1 MSERTTPPPRTTRS
15 SAPTTLPDAEQIR
28 RKEEAR
34 LKAKAAA
41 QQHQRPPQQ
50 QHHSASSSHLPSLPS
65 LAGTKRAYTSISS
78 STTPATLRDASS
90 PQIPKRDRNGF
101 VAPSSDSLLQPAK
114 NFARAEYIEYDFS
127 RMTDTKGG
135 FLSTEDDPHNR
146 AMWSGSGRGRGPEDE
161 KPEGMT
167 MAEWERERLRRKLRE
182 NRAGPYEP
190 GISILNAADGRE
202 EEEREEADR
211 LASAAEAAANAD
223 ADADAQLASS
233 SNSAFKG
240 KYGDGKREIKG
251 KCRECASLEIDW
263 KWHDVFAISVCN
275 ACKDKYPDKYSLLT
289 KTEAREDYLLTDPE
303 LKDEALLPHLER
315 PNPHKTNWNNMQLF
329 LRLQVEAY
337 AFSERKWGSPE
348 ALDVEYEKRQKV
360 AKARKEKKFK
370 NKLDDLKKKT
380 RVEAYKRAKLMGD
393 AAAAVQFGDRIR
405 GMGEKHVH
413 EWGRSVLDPETG
425 MSKKRCEE
433 CGMEIE
439 ELEF

>member
-15 SAPTTLPDAEQIR
+15 CATTALPDAEQIR

-41 QQHQRPPQQ
+41 QQQQ
-50 QHHSASSSHLPSLPS
+50 QQSTTTQPQS
-65 LAGTKRAYTSISS
+65 LAGSKRSYTSISS
-78 STTPATLRDASS
+78 STTPSTLRDASS
-90 PQIPKRDRNGF
+90 PQKRNRNGF
-101 VAPSSDSLLQPAK
+101 IAPSSDSLLQPAK

-127 RMTDTKGG
+127 KMTDTKGG

-146 AMWSGSGRGRGPEDE
+146 AMWSAQGPRGREEE

-167 MAEWERERLRRKLRE
+167 MAEWERERVRRKLRE

-202 EEEREEADR
+202 EEEAD
-211 LASAAEAAANAD
+211 LVAAAEAEEAGAD
-223 ADADAQLASS
+223 GGST
-233 SNSAFKG
+233 FKG
-240 KYGDGKREIKG
+240 KYGDGKRDIKG
-251 KCRECASLEIDW
+251 KCRECGTLEIDW
-263 KWHDVFAISVCN
+263 KWQDIFGIGVCN
-275 ACKDKYPDKYSLLT
+275 GCKDKYPDKYSLLT

-303 LKDEALLPHLER
+303 LKDEDLLPHLER

-337 AFSERKWGSPE
+337 AFSDRKWGSPE

-370 NKLDDLKKKT
+370 NKLEDLKKKT
-380 RVEAYKRAKLMGD
+380 RVEAYKRARLMGD
-393 AAAAVQFGDRIR
+393 AGANVQFGDRIR
-405 GMGEKHVH
+405 GIGDKHVH

-425 MSKKRCEE
+425 MSRKRCEE